1 MMRTVSRCC
10 VCLIVAAFLAVC
22 CGCSSRE
29 YAKRQFVLEANRPA
43 GTTAQSSETVLAVRR
58 FTIDPAFGSQGLVYR
73 KSESEYEVDFYNE
86 FLVAPEI
93 IISGQVRNWLSQSG
107 LFKTVLDPGSLIEA
121 THILEGNVLALYAD
135 FRESASPQ
143 AVIQIRVFL
152 ITNQPSKE
160 GIILTRDYQALHGA
174 EVATPE
180 ALVSAF
186 NECLERICSDLE
198 GDLRKGLQP

>member
-1 MMRTVSRCC
+1 MIRTVSKCC
-10 VCLIVAAFLAVC
+10 AYLSVAAFLVMC
-22 CGCSSRE
+22 SGCSGRE
-29 YAKRQFVLEANRPA
+29 YAKRQFILEASRQT
-43 GTTAQSSETVLAVRR
+43 GTAAQSSETVLAVRR
-58 FTIDPAFGSQGLVYR
+58 FTIDPAFGPQGLVYR

-121 THILEGNVLALYAD
+121 THVLEGNVLALYGD
-135 FRESASPQ
+135 FREPASPQ

-152 ITNQPSKE
+152 IPNQPSKE
-160 GIILTRDYQALHGA
+160 GIILTRDYQASHDV

-180 ALVSAF
+180 ALVGAF

-198 GDLRKGLQP
+198 DDLRKGLQP